1 MVSFFPD
8 ETQREAAELGFLFEF
23 CENGN
28 VYDNL
33 FKKRT
38 LSKLNLRLHIG
49 CQIAEG
55 MNYLHEESIIHRDL
69 NSMNVVLTKDF
80 AAKICDFGCARRI
93 GAQGHINPTTISGS
107 PSYMSPEQLT
117 GASQLTLKSDV
128 WAMGVVLWELL
139 TMQSPWVSALSD
151 VNDHTALTQLIVKQ
165 RRRLPPVPETAVP
178 DTVHHHVLKLLDK
191 SFNEDPALR
200 PSMKDFW
207 FILQG
212 IYNKLYP
219 PPPPPP
225 PPPPTPPPP
234 PVAVTA
240 IPGLQVLEVGGDSP
254 TLSADGGS
262 AMPPLRRGASFNGSA
277 SGEQDESHR
286 KRAHG
291 SALGPAAPAAS
302 AQPAAALDLAEGAG
316 GPAESR
322 GICPVCGT
330 PVTTAH
336 RGRMRNSMGT
346 YFHAQCWET
355 AADVHADAE
364 APPPPHGAG
373 AADGPAPRGG
383 ASGALRGVCPMCRGD
398 VTTAHEGR
406 RLDVRGQYYHAQC
419 WEAYEA
425 STAPGAYGGAGGSEL
440 DFGGEVR
447 LM

>member
-8 ETQREAAELGFLFEF
+8 ETQRDPAELGFLFEF

-38 LSKLNLRLHIG
+38 LSKLNARLYIG

-55 MNYLHEESIIHRDL
+55 MTYLHQESIIHRDL
-69 NSMNVVLTKDF
+69 NSMNVVLSKDMG
-80 AAKICDFGCARRI
+80 AKICDFGCARRI

-117 GASQLTLKSDV
+117 GAAQLTLKSDV
-128 WAMGVVLWELL
+128 WAMAVVLWELL
-139 TMQSPWVSALSD
+139 TIQSPWVSALAD
-151 VNDHTALTQLIVKQ
+151 VNDHTALIQLIVKQ
-165 RRRLPPVPETAVP
+165 RRRLPAVPDTAVP
-178 DTVHHHVLKLLDK
+178 DTVHHHVVKLLDK
-191 SFNEDPALR
+191 SFAEDPAAR
-200 PSMKDFW
+200 PSMKEFL

-225 PPPPTPPPP
+225 PPP
-234 PVAVTA
+234 AISA
-240 IPGLQVLEVGGDSP
+240 IPGLQVVETSESP
-254 TLSADGGS
+254 VFAPVDGVVP
-262 AMPPLRRGASFNGSA
+262 PPLRRGASFSGS
-277 SGEQDESHR
+277 GNREQKDSDSQR
-286 KRAHG
+286 KRSG
-291 SALGPAAPAAS
+291 SLAPAA
-302 AQPAAALDLAEGAG
+302 QAALALDLANNTGSE
-316 GPAESR
+316 PVESR
-322 GICPVCGT
+322 GICPVCGK

-336 RGRMRNSMGT
+336 HGRMRNSMGT
-346 YFHAQCWET
+346 YFHASCGET
-355 AADVHADAE
+355 AQDVHADAE
-364 APPPPHGAG
+364 APPPPPRGAG
-373 AADGPAPRGG
+373 ADGAVLRTGIGG
-383 ASGALRGVCPMCRGD
+383 SAGNFRGVCPMCGLD

-406 RLDVRGQYYHAQC
+406 RVDARGKYHHAQC

-425 STAPGAYGGAGGSEL
+425 SQAPGGAFSGGEL